1 MTLTKDMLTKSLKK
15 SRATAV
21 SFLQKLSNAGGL
33 PEPVY
38 DHEVGG
44 SPKRPLHFFRVRFRV
59 PSFFK
64 TDFVRHSVIGSG
76 RCSTKAS
83 AKSLAALEVI
93 FRLENDLDE
102 KEGYLAAKL
111 EEFLEQQN
119 RKQAEMEAIPV
130 TQEIPGVSWS
140 AIPIDPCFGETLPA
154 GRMGRIEFFPAL
166 VLSNPEAFMA
176 AKAIT
181 LTARERLPAIA
192 VHRNNTSEANQCYAN
207 IRAIGRIEGVVGAL
221 REQMYGIESSEQAT
235 LWAFERLA
243 ANLRARAKKDR
254 AINAVVNACERK
266 DSSFGMAKLF
276 VSLPKHQ
283 FDDLK
288 LLLEKAQDSCSRAAP
303 SLLISKRR
311 GSRRAESWQTTDIH
325 DEESVFRRRLVSFR
339 DHQKKK
345 PLPID
350 SIESSIPHDALVTI
364 VRGGTGSGKVLAKC
378 PW

>member
-1 MTLTKDMLTKSLKK
+1 
-15 SRATAV
+15 
-21 SFLQKLSNAGGL
+21 
-33 PEPVY
+33 
-38 DHEVGG
+38 
-44 SPKRPLHFFRVRFRV
+44 
-59 PSFFK
+59 
-64 TDFVRHSVIGSG
+64 
-76 RCSTKAS
+76 
-83 AKSLAALEVI
+83 
-93 FRLENDLDE
+93 
-102 KEGYLAAKL
+102 
-111 EEFLEQQN
+111 
-119 RKQAEMEAIPV
+119 
-130 TQEIPGVSWS
+130 
-140 AIPIDPCFGETLPA
+140 
-154 GRMGRIEFFPAL
+154 L

-339 DHQKKK
+339 DHQKKQ